1 MTLATLYELLCEAA
15 PPIDQVKQL
24 LQEHSGELLRTL
36 ETAPSAD
43 QRGGSG
49 AAKRPLFAVPA
60 ADAPAPTDPAEALA
74 ATLAHLD
81 QPAARRPLDD
91 FKREAGKTV

>member
-49 AAKRPLFAVPA
+49 AAKRHRSV
-60 ADAPAPTDPAEALA
+60 
-74 ATLAHLD
+74 
-81 QPAARRPLDD
+81 
-91 FKREAGKTV
+91 AGGGWCVAGGA